1 MMVVNTAFDP
11 SDRLRHLNFIN
22 FLGDSIPIEEL
33 INELGDCLFS
43 KENQKI
49 IEFIYTSGIGMLFIQ
64 VNNKLQADMRV
75 QREERIPIKFN
86 QDVNAFNNFLSAQN
100 KQLGPN
106 PITTCQNKS
115 QIWKDDDKIKQH

>member
-1 MMVVNTAFDP
+1 
-11 SDRLRHLNFIN
+11 
-22 FLGDSIPIEEL
+22 
-33 INELGDCLFS
+33 
-43 KENQKI
+43 
-49 IEFIYTSGIGMLFIQ
+49 
-64 VNNKLQADMRV
+64 MRV

-115 QIWKDDDKIKQH
+115 QIRKDDDKIK